1 MARNLAHTIGNPS
14 LRSDPVPWKI
24 GEHIAVIGTTGTG
37 KTYLMSKL
45 ASMREYVL
53 MLRTK
58 PDDNKFPGF
67 KKAKTHSAMAG
78 VYASKLLIEPS
89 YESQAGTL
97 AAVFEMAWRQG
108 RWTMFIDETFY
119 VQRELGLEHSITKLL
134 TQGRSKRLSI
144 VTGMQRPAW
153 VTRFALS
160 EVSHV
165 FTFGL
170 ERRDAKILADSST
183 ERFIEIAPNLGQ
195 YEFAHFH
202 RPTRTVAVGNAND
215 LDRIII
221 PPSALRKESSA

>member
-1 MARNLAHTIGNPS
+1 MAVRNTQSRS

-24 GEHIAVIGTTGTG
+24 GEHVAIIGTTGTG
-37 KTYLMSKL
+37 KTYLTTKL
-45 ASMREYVL
+45 AELRKYVL

-58 PDDNKFPGF
+58 PDDNKFRGF
-67 KKAKTHSAMAG
+67 RKAKTHNAMQG
-78 VYASKLLIEPS
+78 VYAEKLLIEPD
-89 YESQAGTL
+89 YESQANVL
-97 AAVFEMAWRQG
+97 ASVFDLAWRQG
-108 RWTMFIDETFY
+108 RWTLIIDETFY

-183 ERFIEIAPNLGQ
+183 ERFIDIAPNLGQ

-221 PPSALRKESSA
+221 PPSVLRKEQSA